1 VSLIHNTERAPRF
14 LLNNFVQSPWFQE
27 TSRRFSSV
35 MGGDSKAE
43 LFIENLSNPSIKA
56 LLIAACFEQL
66 KQPTIVVCPDAQTA
80 VKYQF
85 ELETLLGKLSPE
97 KMGAEEVD
105 REFVERYPAEDF
117 SPYDLSVFP
126 VPALKSQYRILNRLK
141 QGQSFILLVSAKSLL
156 IKHMGLDEIDQYA
169 IRLKTGQTLA
179 PEALVTECLALGYVR
194 SGMVM
199 DPGEFSSRGDIFDLY
214 PINGDPVR
222 IEFFGDT
229 IENIRVIDVE
239 NQRSIERV
247 TDVVAIPRSGLILN
261 EENRTRLPGLLEKQ
275 LQAQRHQLS
284 SAEVEGLEMTIQNQ
298 VQSLEQSFLPD
309 GLDYYAPL
317 VHQDYKTLGD
327 YLPDNAITILDDWT
341 VLENNMGAI
350 SDRLN
355 RQFHEGIEKGRLLN
369 LGDFQYHLS
378 GGEALSL
385 LKKHSQGRLFLDT
398 LPLDNEASTEKI
410 SQKSL
415 AAKTASIDSHRPDQ
429 FKADMVKACEYLAK
443 LRREKYR
450 IFITTDHPQRVIDI
464 CKEYDIPADY
474 WPEPG
479 NGVEEGAENLPEK
492 DVALK
497 RQASILSL
505 PDSRD
510 VIVARSGPQEGF
522 VLPDEKI
529 AHLTDTELYG
539 RRQKRALVHK
549 SKPSKR
555 EDIDVINSIHDL
567 RQNDFVVH
575 SKHGIGQFVELT
587 SINID
592 GEVREYI
599 TVQYGGG
606 DRLHVPID
614 QLNQLSRYR
623 GAGEKPPKLSKMGGI
638 EWGRVKSKV
647 KNSIQT
653 VARDLQILYAA
664 RAKVTKTPFDPD
676 SPWQVEME
684 EAFPYTE
691 TPDQWQA
698 ILDTKK
704 DMESERP
711 MDRLVC
717 GDVGFGKTEVALRAL
732 FKCVLSGRQA
742 AVLVP
747 TTILAQQ
754 HFNTLTERFAPYP
767 VRIGLLSRFRS
778 PQEQKE
784 VITRLGAGECDIVVG
799 THRLL
804 QKDIKLKN
812 IGLVVVD
819 EEQRFGVTH
828 KEKMKQ
834 LRTEV
839 DVLTLSATPI
849 PRTLYMALSGIRE
862 MSLINTAPTNRAPIK
877 TFVGPYNP
885 AQIRMALLQ
894 EKDRGGQIYFV
905 HNRVQ
910 TIYSKLEELQAL
922 VPEVRFAVGHGQMNE
937 HELENVMLDF
947 AQHQYDVLICTT
959 IIETGLDIPNVNTII
974 VDRAD
979 RLGLAQLYQIRGRVG
994 RSNVQAYAFCYY
1006 DPERNLTEDA
1016 TDRLRAIR
1024 EFTSLGSG
1032 YQIAMRD
1039 LEIRGVG
1046 NVLGSEQHGHMVA
1059 VGFDL
1064 YCQMLEETIE
1074 EINTGVT
1081 VEEQE
1086 PSIIDI
1092 NVTALIPDKWVG
1104 DRDVKLMEYKRLAS
1118 VKSELGIEITLAEWK
1133 DRFGDIPKE
1142 TIMLVDLVRLRILAT
1157 ELKIPQVRTDDEY
1170 LRITVPYN
1178 LQEWLYLQRKLPP
1191 ELGKKARWV
1200 PGVTAKQGSLPV
1212 LLIKLL
1218 GMTGEDMVDLLKE
1231 FLSHLTKI
1239 VAEPFEAPPPAA
1251 PKADAKPKTPRTPGT
1266 RRVIRLPD

>member
-1 VSLIHNTERAPRF
+1 MSVITPPHSQRAPRF
-14 LLNNFVQSPWFQE
+14 LLSRFVDSPWFAE
-27 TSRRFSSV
+27 TARRFSSFL
-35 MGGDSKAE
+35 GGDAKAE
-43 LFIENLSNPSIKA
+43 LYIENLSNPSIKA
-56 LLIAACFEQL
+56 LLIAAFYERL
-66 KQPTIVVCPDAQTA
+66 KQPVIVICPDAQTA

-85 ELETLLGKLSPE
+85 ELEALLGDLPPE
-97 KMGAEEVD
+97 RAGAEEAV
-105 REFVERYPAEDF
+105 RERVERYPAEDF

-126 VPALKSQYRILNRLK
+126 VQALKAQYRILNRLQ
-141 QGQSFILLVSAKSLL
+141 QGDSFILLVSAKSLL
-156 IKHMGLDEIDQYA
+156 IKHLGLSEIDRYA
-169 IRLKTGQTLA
+169 IHLKTGQIMA
-179 PEALVTECLALGYVR
+179 PEVLIAQCLALGYVR

-229 IENIRVIDVE
+229 VENIRVIDVE

-247 TDVVAIPRSGLILN
+247 TELVAIPRAGLILTD
-261 EENRTRLPGLLEKQ
+261 ENRERLPDLLQERLKAQSKLLSGVGL
-275 LQAQRHQLS
+275 
-284 SAEVEGLEMTIQNQ
+284 EGLEMTIQNQ
-298 VQSLEQSFLPD
+298 VQGLEQSFLPD
-309 GLDYYAPL
+309 GIDYYAPL
-317 VHQDYKTLGD
+317 LHEDYKTLAD
-327 YLPDNAITILDDWT
+327 YVPENAIAILDDWA
-341 VLENNMGAI
+341 VLENNLGSI

-355 RQFHEGIEKGRLLN
+355 SQLQEGIQKGRLLD
-369 LGDFQYHLS
+369 LGYFQYHLTDAQ
-378 GGEALSL
+378 ALSL
-385 LKKHSQGRLFLDT
+385 LKTRAQGRILLDA
-398 LPLDNEASTEKI
+398 LPLDNEASKDKI
-410 SQKSL
+410 SQKGL
-415 AAKTASIDSHRPDQ
+415 AGSTASLDTQRPDQ
-429 FKADMVKACEYLAK
+429 FKADMVKACEYMAG
-443 LRREKYR
+443 LRREQYQ
-450 IFITTDHPQRVIDI
+450 IFVTTDHPQRVIDA
-464 CKEYDIPADY
+464 CKEWDIPADY

-479 NGVEEGAENLPEK
+479 SEEASKAQNTALLLPE
-492 DVALK
+492 
-497 RQASILSL
+497 
-505 PDSRD
+505 SRD

-522 VLPDEKI
+522 LLPNEKI
-529 AHLTDTELYG
+529 AHFTDAELYG
-539 RRQKRALVHK
+539 RRLKRALAHK
-549 SKPSKR
+549 SKPTKR

-567 RQNDFVVH
+567 RQSDFVVH
-575 SKHGIGQFVELT
+575 AKHGIGQFVELT
-587 SINID
+587 RISIE
-592 GEVREYI
+592 GEIREYI
-599 TVQYGGG
+599 TVQYGAG

-614 QLNQLSRYR
+614 QLNMLSRYR
-623 GAGEKPPKLSKMGGI
+623 GAGDKPPKLSKMGGI
-638 EWGRVKSKV
+638 EWGKVKSKV
-647 KNSIQT
+647 KKSIQT

-664 RAKVTKTPFDPD
+664 RNKITKLPFEPD

-754 HFNTLTERFAPYP
+754 HFNTLTDRFSPYP

-784 VITRLGAGECDIVVG
+784 VITRLNDGECDIVVG

-804 QKDIKLKN
+804 QKDIRLKN
-812 IGLVVVD
+812 LGLVVVD

-828 KEKMKQ
+828 KEKMKH

-849 PRTLYMALSGIRE
+849 PRTLYMSLSGIRE
-862 MSLINTAPTNRAPIK
+862 MSLINTPPTNRAPIK

-910 TIYSKLEELQAL
+910 TIYAKLEELQAL
-922 VPEVRFAVGHGQMNE
+922 VPEVRFAIGHGQMNE
-937 HELENVMLDF
+937 HDLENVMLDF

-1006 DPERNLTEDA
+1006 DPDRNLSEDA
-1016 TDRLRAIR
+1016 RDRLRAIR

-1046 NVLGSEQHGHMVA
+1046 NVLGSEQHGHMVS

-1074 EINTGVT
+1074 ELNTGVS

-1092 NVTALIPDKWVG
+1092 NVTAFIPDKWVG

-1118 VKSELGIEITLAEWK
+1118 VKTELAIDITLAEWK
-1133 DRFGDIPKE
+1133 DRFGEIPPQ
-1142 TIMLVDLVRLRILAT
+1142 TLMLVDLVRLRILAT
-1157 ELKIPQVRTDDEY
+1157 ALKIPQIRTDEEF

-1178 LQEWLYLQRKLPP
+1178 LQEWMYLQKQLPP
-1191 ELGKKARWV
+1191 ELGRKARWV

-1218 GMTGEDMVDLLKE
+1218 GMTGDDQVDLLKNL
-1231 FLSHLTKI
+1231 LSHLARIIAQPI
-1239 VAEPFEAPPPAA
+1239 VEAPPT
-1251 PKADAKPKTPRTPGT
+1251 PKPVTPKPRSNRSGPR
-1266 RRVIRLPD
+1266 VSRLPD